1 MANGNGQIHIF
12 VGKGQSGE
20 LNAQDQSQP
29 RVENNEV
36 EGNDTAK
43 QAINT
48 ALIQASQQFITQG
61 ISMYGQITGDTTTTK
76 AINNVASLSAD
87 ILTIAKGGIVG
98 AIAVGAKYALQAGSS
113 VVANYQNNRQTELN
127 NQLLGNISVKGSR
140 YW

>member
-48 ALIQASQQFITQG
+48 ALIQAGQQFITQG

-87 ILTIAKGGIVG
+87 ILTIAKGGVVG
-98 AIAVGAKYALQAGSS
+98 AIAVGAKYALQAGNS
-113 VVANYQNNRQTELN
+113 VIANYQQNRQIELN
-127 NQLLGNISVKGSR
+127 NQLLGDISLKGSR